1 MADNV
6 GSVHAG
12 VPADWASAI
21 ESALERH
28 LPAASDLSPRLI
40 EALRYASLG
49 GGKRLRPSIVC
60 ATCTALGGSLDHALD
75 PAVAVEYIHT
85 YSLVHDDLPAMDD
98 DDLRRGRPACHIAFD
113 EATALLVGDGLQA
126 LAFDVLANAPTLAA
140 GTRLRMIQ
148 LLADAVGW
156 RGMVGGQALDMD
168 ATGREA
174 LTLDEMRR
182 MHAAKTGR
190 LFRASVQLGA
200 LSADP
205 RIDDARFEQLTVLGE
220 KLGLAFQIVDDVLD
234 VTQPSERLGKTAGS
248 DVANAKNS
256 YPALVGIEPARSLA
270 LDTLQEAL
278 DLLGALGLGD
288 GPLEALARSTVHRVR

>member
-1 MADNV
+1 MADDLD
-6 GSVHAG
+6 S
-12 VPADWASAI
+12 ADADSATAPASAI
-21 ESALERH
+21 EDALERH
-28 LPAASDLSPRLI
+28 LPTTSDLSPRLI

-49 GGKRLRPSIVC
+49 RGKRLRPAIVC

-126 LAFDVLANAPTLAA
+126 LAFDVLANAPALAP

-148 LLADAVGW
+148 LLAAAVGW
-156 RGMVGGQALDMD
+156 RGMVGGQAFDMD
-168 ATGREA
+168 ATGRKA
-174 LTLDEMRR
+174 LSLEELRR

-200 LSADP
+200 LSANP
-205 RIDDARFEQLTVLGE
+205 RIDDARFEQLTVFGE
-220 KLGLAFQIVDDVLD
+220 KLGVAFQIVDDVLD
-234 VTQPSERLGKTAGS
+234 VTQPSERLGKTARS

-256 YPALVGIEPARSLA
+256 YPGLVGIDRARSLA

-278 DLLGALGLGD
+278 DLLEALGLRD
-288 GPLEALARSTVHRVR
+288 GPLEGLARSAVHRVR

>member
-1 MADNV
+1 MADEA
-6 GSVHAG
+6 GSAHAG
-12 VPADWASAI
+12 VPAAWASAI
-21 ESALERH
+21 ERALESH
-28 LPAASDLSPRLI
+28 LPTTSDLSPRLI

-49 GGKRLRPSIVC
+49 GGKRLRPAIVC
-60 ATCTALGGSLDHALD
+60 ATCTALGGSLDHALH

-98 DDLRRGRPACHIAFD
+98 DELRRGRPACHIAFD
-113 EATALLVGDGLQA
+113 EATAVLVGDGLQA
-126 LAFDVLANAPTLAA
+126 LAFDVLANAPALAA

-156 RGMVGGQALDMD
+156 RGMVGGQAFDMD

-200 LSADP
+200 LSASPHMDA
-205 RIDDARFEQLTVLGE
+205 ARFGQLTVFGE
-220 KLGLAFQIVDDVLD
+220 KLGVAFQIVDDVLD

-256 YPALVGIEPARSLA
+256 YPALVGIERARSLA
-270 LDTLQEAL
+270 FDTLQEAL
-278 DLLGALGLGD
+278 DLLEALGLGD
-288 GPLEALARSTVHRVR
+288 GPLQGLARNAVHRVR

>member
-1 MADNV
+1 MADDV
-6 GSVHAG
+6 GSAHAG
-12 VPADWASAI
+12 VPTDWASAI
-21 ESALERH
+21 ETALERH

-49 GGKRLRPSIVC
+49 GGKRLRPAIVC

-75 PAVAVEYIHT
+75 PAVAIEYIHT

-98 DDLRRGRPACHIAFD
+98 DDLRRGQPACHIAFD

-126 LAFDVLANAPTLAA
+126 LAFDVLANAPTLAPA
-140 GTRLRMIQ
+140 TRLRMIQ

-156 RGMVGGQALDMD
+156 RGMVGGQAFDMD
-168 ATGREA
+168 ATGRDA

-200 LSADP
+200 LSASP
-205 RIDDARFEQLTVLGE
+205 LIAHARFGQLTAFGE
-220 KLGLAFQIVDDVLD
+220 KLGVAFQIVDDVLD

-256 YPALVGIEPARSLA
+256 YPALVGIERARSLA

-278 DLLGALGLGD
+278 DLLVALGLSD
-288 GPLEALARSTVHRVR
+288 GPLEALARSTVYRVR